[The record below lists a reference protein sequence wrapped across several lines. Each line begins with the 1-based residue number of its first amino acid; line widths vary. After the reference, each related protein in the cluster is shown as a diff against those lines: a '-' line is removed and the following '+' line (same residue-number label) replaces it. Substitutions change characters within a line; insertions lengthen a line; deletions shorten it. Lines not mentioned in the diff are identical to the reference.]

1 MSDKKIILSDRIKE
15 LSRTTG
21 TGPLLLD
28 GAVRGFSAFGDFYSY
43 GDAVFY
49 AATDGTDYEVGS
61 GQYLQ
66 NGLNNILTRFPFRSS
81 DITAGPYYV
90 NATSDAGAT
99 AGTAGYFYPLY
110 INESSA
116 SGASDGSGAHEHT
129 FAEIPGTI
137 FYMPSNHMGHAGDFA
152 AASTSGNNYYGG
164 AGVASGA
171 SISFNE
177 GIKEVYVTYP
187 GKYSVYTAYG
197 LDGFEEPRYGGV
209 AFWGSE
215 QALNYDSNVVWSG
228 GNLGIFQ
235 TNPQHAIDVGGPKG
249 YSQIRA
255 SGFLDGGSGILFS
268 GVAGSYSGGRQLE
281 PFLRNKVNNETGTD
295 AVIALSGLVD
305 ESLLFIKQP
314 EGFIFA
320 GPPSGSCG
328 VGCADNYPT
337 FRYLYPNDLPVLP
350 YIAQYNDANPNV
362 DGAIALYKE
371 SGVVK
376 YDNEFVFKDGTN
388 RLGVNVASPNA
399 TLDVFGDVKI
409 SGAITSYLVTTSGRI
424 DHLLF
429 GETESQTWNVAIGDV
444 NTGGS
449 SAKRIYL
456 GSNAGYS

>member
-1 MSDKKIILSDRIKE
+1 MDYGLTQDVFADISGSAYLFRSGALSNVDSAISASIPQII
-15 LSRTTG
+15 
-21 TGPLLLD
+21 
-28 GAVRGFSAFGDFYSY
+28 AVTCSAN
-43 GDAVFY
+43 
-49 AATDGTDYEVGS
+49 T
-61 GQYLQ
+61 
-66 NGLNNILTRFPFRSS
+66 NNILTRFPFRSS

-235 TNPQHAIDVGGPKG
+235 TNPQHAIDVG
-249 YSQIRA
+249 
-255 SGFLDGGSGILFS
+255 
-268 GVAGSYSGGRQLE
+268 
-281 PFLRNKVNNETGTD
+281 
-295 AVIALSGLVD
+295 
-305 ESLLFIKQP
+305 
-314 EGFIFA
+314 
-320 GPPSGSCG
+320 
-328 VGCADNYPT
+328 
-337 FRYLYPNDLPVLP
+337 
-350 YIAQYNDANPNV
+350 
-362 DGAIALYKE
+362 
-371 SGVVK
+371 
-376 YDNEFVFKDGTN
+376 
-388 RLGVNVASPNA
+388 
-399 TLDVFGDVKI
+399 
-409 SGAITSYLVTTSGRI
+409 
-424 DHLLF
+424 
-429 GETESQTWNVAIGDV
+429 
-444 NTGGS
+444 
-449 SAKRIYL
+449 
-456 GSNAGYS
+456 